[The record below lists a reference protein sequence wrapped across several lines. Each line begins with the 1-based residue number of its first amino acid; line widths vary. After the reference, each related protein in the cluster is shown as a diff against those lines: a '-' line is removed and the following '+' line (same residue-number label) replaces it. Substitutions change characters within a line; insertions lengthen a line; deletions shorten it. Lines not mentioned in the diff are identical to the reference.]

1 MAWHRDRID
10 DRAMRTRHLRLSRR
24 CRSPRALA
32 LVLPL
37 AVALSACAGESVA
50 LTTAGESASIG
61 CYLANTTGMLITD
74 TAAGTAIVSEDM
86 GQTTVPVRWPGGYT
100 GRRSGGQVEVLDGG
114 GSVVARTGQRYM
126 LLGGYS
132 PDGTWAAC
140 DHGVYP
146 PAWASPR

>member
-1 MAWHRDRID
+1 MALI
-10 DRAMRTRHLRLSRR
+10 LPL
-24 CRSPRALA
+24 ALA
-32 LVLPL
+32 L
-37 AVALSACAGESVA
+37 AACAGGSVA
-50 LTTAGESASIG
+50 LATAGESASIG
-61 CYLANTTGMLITD
+61 CYAANTTGMLVPN
-74 TAAGTAIVSEDM
+74 AGAGTAIVSEDM

-100 GRRSGGQVEVLDGG
+100 GRRSGDQVEVLDGG

-140 DHGVYP
+140 DDGVYP